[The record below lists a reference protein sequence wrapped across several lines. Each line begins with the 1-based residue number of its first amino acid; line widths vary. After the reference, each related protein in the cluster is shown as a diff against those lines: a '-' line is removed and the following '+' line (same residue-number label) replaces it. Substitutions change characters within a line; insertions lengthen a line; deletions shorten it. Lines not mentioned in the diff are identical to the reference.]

1 MDSFS
6 KISKKEILNQD
17 SPVGVPFFFGLFL
30 SAGSYNE
37 KGEIEITTD
46 LAEIFEYSKKNIKK
60 LLKKHEIN
68 ENIEEIIEKNENFKI
83 NKKVFYKIIFK
94 KNILEKFFSIYE
106 INSENNIEENIKNA
120 SKTID
125 DIKSFAKGMYL
136 GCATS
141 SIKISEKANE
151 KTTSGYHM
159 EFASKSNLLLR
170 EFSHILAQF
179 DITPKLISRKNLF
192 VLYLKDAEQVCDLL
206 ALVGANNSVC
216 DLKNEIVN
224 RDFRNKINRQTNCL
238 SGNISKTVEASLKQ
252 LEAIK
257 KIDEKI
263 GINNLPPDLE
273 EVALMRLANPEEP
286 LNVLLQLSE
295 MKLTKSGLNHRFRKL
310 ISIAEKL

>member
-1 MDSFS
+1 MESFS
-6 KISKKEILNQD
+6 KVSKKEILNQD
-17 SPVGVPFFFGLFL
+17 AFVGVSFFFGLFL

-46 LAEIFEYSKKNIKK
+46 LNEIFDFSKKNIKK
-60 LLKKHEIN
+60 TLKKYEIN
-68 ENIEEIIEKNENFKI
+68 ENIDEIIEKNENFKI
-83 NKKVFYKIIFK
+83 NKNVFYKIIFK
-94 KNILEKFFSIYE
+94 NNILEKLFSL
-106 INSENNIEENIKNA
+106 INIENEKDIEENIKNA
-120 SKTID
+120 TQTIE
-125 DIKSFAKGMYL
+125 DIKSFSKGMYL

-159 EFASKSNLLLR
+159 EFASKSHLLLR

-179 DITPKLISRKNLF
+179 DITPKLISRKNLY

-216 DLKNEIVN
+216 ELKNEIVK

-263 GINNLPPDLE
+263 GLNNLPPDLE

-286 LNVLLQLSE
+286 LNTLLQLSE
-295 MKLTKSGLNHRFRKL
+295 MKLTKSGLNHRFRK
-310 ISIAEKL
+310 IVSIAEKL